1 MCEQQFHCLS
11 EIDAKVT
18 IFRVGSKVRTFCM
31 FYSVFHHITHKSL
44 PPITSRGTDRI
55 CFQEIPKTL
64 INSNQAVTTDCI
76 QLLFY
81 SSQKFPQCQLLVW
94 QFCYALACH
103 SLNFES
109 LLFCIT
115 EGIHSEKNVF
125 KQALLIRFLNAFP

>member
-55 CFQEIPKTL
+55 CFQEILKTYQFKPGCYNTLHSVAFLL
-64 INSNQAVTTDCI
+64 ISKV
-76 QLLFY
+76 
-81 SSQKFPQCQLLVW
+81 SSMSTLGF
-94 QFCYALACH
+94 ALACY

-109 LLFCIT
+109 LLFCFFCIR
-115 EGIHSEKNVF
+115 EGIHSD
-125 KQALLIRFLNAFP
+125 FLF